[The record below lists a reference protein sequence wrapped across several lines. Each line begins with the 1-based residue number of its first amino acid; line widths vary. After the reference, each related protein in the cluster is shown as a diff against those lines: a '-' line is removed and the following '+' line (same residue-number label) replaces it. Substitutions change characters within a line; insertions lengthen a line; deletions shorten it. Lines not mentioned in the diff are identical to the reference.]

1 MLGKGGDVMIRAAIA
16 DDEQYWIDKI
26 NEHVLNYSVHCDI
39 EIQTEKF
46 LSCEALLTEYLRGS
60 KFDII
65 FLDIEFK
72 NYENNAMNGIDFGKK
87 LRELFRDAST
97 AVVYITSFKQYAID
111 SIKIRPFDFL
121 EKPVTYEQISGVI
134 TQCVSD
140 FEKGKKVFRFLS
152 DKVESSIIV
161 SNIRYFESDR
171 RKVKIHTVN
180 NVYEF
185 YGKLSDIMN
194 QKCLEDFICIHK
206 SFLVNMNYIE
216 KFTSNSVILYGTEAV
231 ELPISKNKKQM
242 VSEKLL
248 RR

>member
-1 MLGKGGDVMIRAAIA
+1 MIRVAIV

-26 NEHVLNYSVHCDI
+26 DGYVLDYSVYHDI

-46 LSCEALLTEYLRGS
+46 LSCEALLAEYLRGS

-72 NYENNAMNGIDFGKK
+72 SYENNAMNGIDLGKK
-87 LRELFRDAST
+87 LRELFRDDNT

-134 TQCVSD
+134 NQCVSD
-140 FEKGKKVFRFLS
+140 FEKGKKVFRFLA
-152 DKVESSIIV
+152 DKVDSSIIV

-185 YGKLSDIMN
+185 YGKLSDIIG
-194 QKCLEDFICIHK
+194 QKCLEDFIHIHK